1 MLFYKNICSE
11 VFDSKNINSD
21 ILEMNKNISAL
32 IKNMPPSHEIPF
44 EVLRK
49 IRSEGGGMLPNQPK
63 SEIAINRSVEFN
75 KSKVSIRE
83 IRKTDANFVYLHIHG
98 GGFCLGSSDGQDSE
112 LEKLSNEMNCSV
124 LSVDYRLAPE
134 HAYPAAAD
142 DCETVALWLIENLK
156 NEYGTEKI
164 VVGGE
169 SAGAHLCVTTL
180 SLIHI

>member
-11 VFDSKNINSD
+11 AFDSKNIKND

-32 IKNMPPSHEIPF
+32 IQSMPPSHEIPF

-83 IRKTDANFVYLHIHG
+83 IRKNR
-98 GGFCLGSSDGQDSE
+98 S
-112 LEKLSNEMNCSV
+112 
-124 LSVDYRLAPE
+124 
-134 HAYPAAAD
+134 
-142 DCETVALWLIENLK
+142 
-156 NEYGTEKI
+156 
-164 VVGGE
+164 
-169 SAGAHLCVTTL
+169 
-180 SLIHI
+180 